1 MLSSFLFLSAAI
13 LFSDF
18 FLFLFGVLGRC
29 LTYHA
34 CFSSEDSTEKP
45 ALFSGISGQRDQPY
59 CMPVRM
65 SLMEM
70 LWEKHRPGH
79 QARLPGHR

>member
-1 MLSSFLFLSAAI
+1 MLSSFLFLSTAI

-18 FLFLFGVLGRC
+18 FLFLFGVLERR

-34 CFSSEDSTEKP
+34 CFSSEDSREKP
-45 ALFSGISGQRDQPY
+45 ALFSGISGQRDWP
-59 CMPVRM
+59 CCRPVGM

-70 LWEKHRPGH
+70 LWEKLRPGH